1 MVKSS
6 INSRFR
12 TSDQHTLNVDIYVLY
27 KTGGLFIK
35 SAENSDWNKVGLHL
49 FMERKEAGSRLSCSV
64 WLRFL
69 QASIGKISTKTY
81 WKCYLRQNIQVSSVP
96 TLSSEVNQQ
105 YSNVKR
111 ISPTVCFLSPPSIK
125 VGGFFLW
132 YCVIHLSFIP
142 SVVILPFCLCKLQI
156 NLCSFLPHGFSGINF
171 NTLTP
176 HGLKKTH

>member
-125 VGGFFLW
+125 VGGFFYGIVSSICLL
-132 YCVIHLSFIP
+132 YRQS
-142 SVVILPFCLCKLQI
+142 SFCLFVCANCKLI
-156 NLCSFLPHGFSGINF
+156 YVHFCPMGFLEL
-171 NTLTP
+171 TLIP
-176 HGLKKTH
+176 